1 MRGTVTY
8 AMRASVLALA
18 AVLVLAHPRVA
29 EGGAVVLAS
38 DQGYFGHESE
48 ALAPRETY
56 ETLDGATLERIVR
69 GFLGAEGAPSGE
81 ASPAWVD
88 AETLARAPPSVV
100 VLGAGR
106 ALSPADLAG
115 AEVAAGVRRDQLVDV
130 EALEELRQ
138 ASTKPKVFRKDEFLA
153 LPSAR
158 CGDLDRPALLQ
169 LIAEAGGVVRSAAPD
184 EFDPDAP
191 LIVLGAAG
199 DGRLLMVTAY
209 ASTGYA
215 VLDAAWCAECV
226 AAGARL
232 APAPRHYLA
241 TPPPQKLEELRQT
254 FEPVW
259 GLPRFRAPSVDEIRT
274 CAAHARAHRG
284 GHWFY
289 DDAVVDEAP
298 DTDAALAA
306 HGVTPLSRVPA
317 PGARRRRAGDRLPRV
332 AAPALRRDRRGYR

>member
-1 MRGTVTY
+1 MPSMKV
-8 AMRASVLALA
+8 S
-18 AVLVLAHPRVA
+18 PPSPVA
-29 EGGAVVLAS
+29 E
-38 DQGYFGHESE
+38 
-48 ALAPRETY
+48 
-56 ETLDGATLERIVR
+56 
-69 GFLGAEGAPSGE
+69 
-81 ASPAWVD
+81 
-88 AETLARAPPSVV
+88 
-100 VLGAGR
+100 
-106 ALSPADLAG
+106 
-115 AEVAAGVRRDQLVDV
+115 AA
-130 EALEELRQ
+130 
-138 ASTKPKVFRKDEFLA
+138 KM
-153 LPSAR
+153 
-158 CGDLDRPALLQ
+158 
-169 LIAEAGGVVRSAAPD
+169 IAEAGGVVRSAAPD

-259 GLPRFRAPSVDEIRT
+259 GLPRFRAPSVDELRT

-298 DTDAALAA
+298 DTDAALAFRLT
-306 HGVTPLSRVPA
+306 GRSVT
-317 PGARRRRAGDRLPRV
+317 RRKMPMRPN
-332 AAPALRRDRRGYR
+332 